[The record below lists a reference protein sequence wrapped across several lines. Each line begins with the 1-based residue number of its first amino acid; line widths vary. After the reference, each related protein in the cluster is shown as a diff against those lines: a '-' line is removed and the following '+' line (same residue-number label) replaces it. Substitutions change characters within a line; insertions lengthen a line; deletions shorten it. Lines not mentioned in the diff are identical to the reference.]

1 MKFIIFIYEKLAQ
14 KKYRGD
20 CIARRFLVWKR
31 YKKTAGEKPP
41 PHTGNALIFDFVV
54 NANKVHFKE
63 VRQNCFE

>member
-31 YKKTAGEKPP
+31 YKKTAGGKAPP
-41 PHTGNALIFDFVV
+41 RKVNASIFDFVV
-54 NANKVHFKE
+54 DAHKVHFKE

>member
-31 YKKTAGEKPP
+31 YKKTAGEKPRRTQAM
-41 PHTGNALIFDFVV
+41 H
-54 NANKVHFKE
+54 
-63 VRQNCFE
+63 